1 MSVLLQNRVKMCLG
15 SKLMGDIT
23 LVYMVEIV
31 TVCKY
36 RVVTG
41 DCDTDNIKTHYV
53 LLIFSGLVQSGRL
66 FGRFLLK
73 SV

>member
-1 MSVLLQNRVKMCLG
+1 MSVLLQNRVKLCLG

-41 DCDTDNIKTHYV
+41 DTDNIKTHYV